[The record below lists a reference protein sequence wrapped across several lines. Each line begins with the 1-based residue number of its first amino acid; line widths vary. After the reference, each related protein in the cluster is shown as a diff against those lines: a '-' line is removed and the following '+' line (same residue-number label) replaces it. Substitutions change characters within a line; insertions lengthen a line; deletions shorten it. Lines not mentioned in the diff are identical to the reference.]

1 MKQDFLAS
9 FIGNQNQARILRTLI
24 FNEEERFSAKYLGKR
39 TGMSLE
45 AASRELEALKKLGIV
60 RSMRVQS
67 TDAKSKGRGELTWFL
82 NGSFQHLKALA
93 GFVREVSPMHY
104 DEIIDTLK
112 RSGKLSAVVLSG
124 SFMGDT
130 SRPADIL
137 VAGDT
142 LNEHRLETAVKELEP
157 LFGRELRYASFST
170 PEFRYR
176 LTISDRLLRD
186 TLDYPHVVLLDR
198 SGLLI

>member
-1 MKQDFLAS
+1 MKQDFLAQ
-9 FIGNQNQARILRTLI
+9 FIGSQNQARILRTLV
-24 FNEEERFSAKYLGKR
+24 FNEEERFTAKYIAKR
-39 TGMSLE
+39 TGMSE
-45 AASRELEALKKLGIV
+45 VSAARELESLKKLGVV
-60 RSMRVQS
+60 RSMKVHS
-67 TDAKSKGRGELTWFL
+67 TETKAHGKAELTWFL
-82 NGSFQHLKALA
+82 NAGFQHLKALV

-124 SFMGDT
+124 SFMGDA

-142 LNEHRLETAVKELEP
+142 INEDRLETAVKELEP
-157 LFGRELRYASFST
+157 LFGRELRYAAFST

-176 LTISDRLLRD
+176 LTISDRLIRD

>member
-9 FIGNQNQARILRTLI
+9 FIGSQNQARILRTFI
-24 FNEEERFSAKYLGKR
+24 FNEEERFTAKYMGKR
-39 TGMSLE
+39 TGMSE
-45 AASRELEALKKLGIV
+45 DSATRELEALKKLGIV
-60 RSMRVQS
+60 RSLRIHS
-67 TDAKSKGRGELTWFL
+67 TESKARGKAELTWSL
-82 NGSFQHLKALA
+82 NPSFTHFKALA
-93 GFVREVSPMHY
+93 LFVREVSPMHY
-104 DEIIDTLK
+104 DEIVEALK

-124 SFMGDT
+124 SFMGDS

-142 LNEHRLETAVKELEP
+142 INEDRLETAVKELEP
-157 LFGRELRYASFST
+157 LFGRELRYAAFST

-176 LTISDRLLRD
+176 LTISDRLIRD

-198 SGLLI
+198 GRLLL